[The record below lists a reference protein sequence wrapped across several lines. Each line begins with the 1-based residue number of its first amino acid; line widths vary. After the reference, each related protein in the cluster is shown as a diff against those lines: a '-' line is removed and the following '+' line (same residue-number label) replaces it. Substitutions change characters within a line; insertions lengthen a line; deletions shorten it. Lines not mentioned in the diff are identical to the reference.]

1 MKLGFI
7 FKFILFFLIS
17 TTCMVAIF
25 IIFVGFVSADNPKE
39 LPSSSNL
46 SSSQYKTVIIDAGHG
61 GEDGGTSS
69 ASGLIEKDLNL
80 DIAFT
85 LRDMLQA
92 NGINVVMT
100 REDDRLLYDRNVDF
114 HGRKKVLD
122 LAARLSVAQST
133 ENAIFVSIHMNAFSD
148 PKYSGLQVWYSPN
161 GEEAYDLAKKIQ
173 TNTHGML
180 QPQNDRK
187 VKKATSKIFLLDKA
201 VCPAVLVEC
210 GFLSNT
216 HEADL
221 LSSTEYRQKLCF
233 VLFTSINE
241 FLAQQNDKQSP

>member
-7 FKFILFFLIS
+7 FKFIVFFIMS
-17 TTCMVAIF
+17 AVCMAAIC
-25 IIFVGFVSADNPKE
+25 IIFGGFVTTDKTQD
-39 LPSSSNL
+39 LPSSSYV

-69 ASGLIEKDLNL
+69 ASGLVVKNLNL
-80 DIAFT
+80 DIAFI

-122 LAARLSVAQST
+122 LAARLNVAQFT

-148 PKYSGLQVWYSPN
+148 PKYSGLQVWFSPN
-161 GEEAYDLAKKIQ
+161 GEEAYELAKKIQ
-173 TNTHGML
+173 TNTHDML

-187 VKKATSKIFLLDKA
+187 VKQATSKIFLLDKA

-210 GFLSNT
+210 GFLSNPR
-216 HEADL
+216 EAEL
-221 LSSTEYRQKLCF
+221 LSSAEYRQKLSF
-233 VLFTSINE
+233 VLFASINE
-241 FLAQQNDKQSP
+241 FLSEQNDTQSP